1 MTTGIIIILL
11 SIVFSAL
18 FSGIEIA
25 FVSANKLKIELDKS
39 RNKISGKI
47 LSWFNLREG
56 KFIAMLL
63 LGNNI
68 SLVVYGMYMEEY
80 LNPRLL
86 AFLPDFMQSNVVLLL
101 MNTII
106 STIIIL
112 IFAEFIPKAT
122 FRLMANRMMELFSI
136 PLMAVYIIMSPVVM
150 AFIKISEVI
159 LNNILGANISDQT
172 YRFSTVDFDNYIE
185 EFKGG
190 EKNVS
195 DEIDSD
201 LQIFQNAIDFKTTKI
216 RECMEPRTEI
226 EGIEKGNSIA
236 DLKYSFRNS
245 GHSKIIVFEGDIDN
259 IIGYV
264 HAYDLV
270 NNPDSINSILRDIDF
285 IPETMPANRML
296 NKMLNA
302 NSSIAVVLDEFGGT
316 AGIVTM
322 EDLIEE
328 IFGEIEDEFD
338 KEDTVEEKKN
348 DNLYVFSTRLEIDYL
363 NEKYDLNFPISE
375 EYETLGGLI
384 ISVHENIPQNGEV
397 VIFQN
402 YSFEIIKASNAKIE
416 TVKLSLI

>member
-1 MTTGIIIILL
+1 MSTSVIIILL
-11 SIVFSAL
+11 SIFFSAL
-18 FSGIEIA
+18 FSGVEIA

-47 LSWFNLREG
+47 LSWFNLREA

-80 LNPRLL
+80 LNPKL
-86 AFLPDFMQSNVVLLL
+86 FTILPEFMHGNIVILFA
-101 MNTII
+101 NTII

-122 FRLMANRMMELFSI
+122 FRLMANKMMEVFSI
-136 PLMAVYIIMSPVVM
+136 PLIVVYYLMSPIAT
-150 AFIKISEVI
+150 AFIKVSEFILHNVFGADIS
-159 LNNILGANISDQT
+159 NQT
-172 YRFSTVDFDNYIE
+172 YRFSTIDFDNYIE
-185 EFKGG
+185 EFKGS
-190 EKNVS
+190 EDNETE
-195 DEIDSD
+195 EIDSD

-226 EGIEKGNSIA
+226 KAIEKGSSIEE
-236 DLKYSFRNS
+236 LKGAYRES
-245 GHSKIIVFEGDIDN
+245 GHSKIIVFEDDIDN

-270 NNPDSINSILRDIDF
+270 NNPKSIVSILRNIDF
-285 IPETMPANRML
+285 IPETMPANKML
-296 NKMLNA
+296 NKMLNK

-316 AGIVTM
+316 AGMVTM

-338 KEDTVEEKKN
+338 KEELVEEHIEEN
-348 DNLYVFSTRLEIDYL
+348 MYVLSTRLEIDYL
-363 NEKYDLNFPISE
+363 NEKYNFNFPISD

-384 ISVHENIPQNGEV
+384 TTVHENIPQNGEV

-402 YSFEIIKASNAKIE
+402 YSFEIIKASNAKVE
-416 TVKLSLI
+416 TVRLLLL